1 VEGLF
6 HFEFFCSQDVLEFM
20 SHVFMTY
27 LLLVSIKTGVESHVS
42 ITDCMMH
49 ESLCHFLSIM
59 TMLYQAL

>member
-1 VEGLF
+1 
-6 HFEFFCSQDVLEFM
+6 M